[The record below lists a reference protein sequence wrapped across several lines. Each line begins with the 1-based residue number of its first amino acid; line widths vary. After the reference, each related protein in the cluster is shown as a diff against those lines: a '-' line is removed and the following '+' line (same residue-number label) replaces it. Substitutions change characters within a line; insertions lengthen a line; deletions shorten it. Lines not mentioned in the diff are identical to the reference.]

1 MLYAIKNCLLPM
13 ALLVLTSGV
22 AKAEPVGELTAV
34 QTNIDRNGTVAK
46 IGTGIALG
54 DTLVSNGTGLGM
66 IVFIDQSSAKIGPNS
81 RLVIDDFVYSGG
93 TGKSTVRMD
102 RGVTRFYGGRI
113 SKKGVM
119 AITTPNVVLAVRG
132 GIVDVSVSGGVS
144 IATLRAGKLTCKA
157 GGTTKVI
164 TKPGIACT
172 TDSNGLRIGKP
183 GVFKVLNPAIGTGDS
198 EGIDSAGLCSG
209 KASSRLPFCQSRNGQ
224 LPGGGSQG
232 SSGVTHLPP
241 VGKGYY

>member
-1 MLYAIKNCLLPM
+1 MQHVLKTLLLPAVLSISLTGLAM
-13 ALLVLTSGV
+13 ADS
-22 AKAEPVGELTAV
+22 VGSLTAV
-34 QTNIDRNGTVAK
+34 QTNVDRNGTVAK

-144 IATLRAGKLTCKA
+144 IATLRAGKLTCTA
-157 GGTTKVI
+157 GGVTKVI
-164 TKPGIACT
+164 TKPGMACT
-172 TDSNGLRIGKP
+172 SDSSGLQIGKP
-183 GVFKVLNPAIGTGDS
+183 GLFKVLNPAIGTGDS
-198 EGIDSAGLCSG
+198 GGLDTAGLCSG

-232 SSGVTHLPP
+232 SPGATRLPP
-241 VGKGYY
+241 IGKADY